1 VLSWYSNPWLSAQPL
16 SSYTRAVSHAFYFT
30 QSRWQGVFVNVLE
43 QSPQMKEA
51 DDGLLKQGWT
61 SKEVRT
67 FLFETLF
74 VNLDCLQLFH

>member
-1 VLSWYSNPWLSAQPL
+1 
-16 SSYTRAVSHAFYFT
+16 
-30 QSRWQGVFVNVLE
+30 VFVNVLE

-67 FLFETLF
+67 FLFEKLF